1 MKFGAVVLALSAL
14 IIAGSILPMDA
25 GGLALGM
32 LFGLL
37 AGVPA
42 AWLIIAGGRSGG
54 YDDDGD
60 DDNEGGIYE

>member
-1 MKFGAVVLALSAL
+1 MKFFAVVLLLAAM

-42 AWLIIAGGRSGG
+42 AWLIIAGGRAGG
-54 YDDDGD
+54 YDDGD